1 MERDI
6 IGELNAYYNSLENQY
21 QMQKQ
26 QKKMSLEQIQELAN
40 CIKVLGNALC
50 FAENYSI
57 MNGNKSQ
64 SEFTNYDYYYA
75 SKNTE
80 KSLYFQKFAASINNF
95 DNVYDYYISKYNSE
109 PLPKSLT
116 KSDIILRLKKYSHY
130 AKTQNEKAIYQ
141 DFINALDRKSI
152 NNVNKVVKNFKGP
165 GTMNPEKIK
174 DTFIEAKGYV
184 DEENDEVMKEAENN
198 PDYVPDI
205 KLNRKKPAIQK
216 DNKHKKTGKGKVHK
230 SK

>member
-80 KSLYFQKFAASINNF
+80 KSLSLFW
-95 DNVYDYYISKYNSE
+95 YISKYNSE

-130 AKTQNEKAIYQ
+130 AKSENEKAIYQ

-198 PDYVPDI
+198 PDYEPDI
-205 KLNRKKPAIQK
+205 KLNRKKIKNQK
-216 DNKHKKTGKGKVHK
+216 N
-230 SK
+230 